1 MDLPLSLSTT
11 GGTSNTTPS
20 YFDFFSAMPQEEQ
33 ITYFEFILTLVGL
46 RMPYVTYIVQIGF
59 DIAEFP
65 KIIVV
70 TCIDANLFK
79 LIGMHWQIFY
89 N

>member
-1 MDLPLSLSTT
+1 M
-11 GGTSNTTPS
+11 
-20 YFDFFSAMPQEEQ
+20 
-33 ITYFEFILTLVGL
+33 YFEFILTFVGL
-46 RMPYVTYIVQIGF
+46 CVPYVTYIVQIGF

-79 LIGMHWQIFY
+79 LIGMHW
-89 N
+89 